1 MRFKDF
7 IQQLDCIQVNEL
19 AVRVLNDHFQCE
31 LPLEAQKVVSFQTE
45 GFFFDDSIGY
55 HLLSLKQILQAS
67 QELLVDFQV
76 IKLIPLIDI
85 SSNDF
90 ICFDHAKNAWCVY
103 NIVDEARFLYAQHI
117 GEYQAWI

>member
-7 IQQLDCIQVNEL
+7 IQQLDQIQVDEFAVQALNE
-19 AVRVLNDHFQCE
+19 HFQCQ
-31 LPLEAQKVVSFQTE
+31 LPQEAQKVVSFQTE

-67 QELLVDFQV
+67 RELQVDFQFIRLMPV
-76 IKLIPLIDI
+76 MDI

-90 ICFDHAKNAWCVY
+90 ICFDYSLNTWCVY
-103 NIVDEARFLYAQHI
+103 NIVDETRFLPAQHI
-117 GEYQAWI
+117 GEYQEWM